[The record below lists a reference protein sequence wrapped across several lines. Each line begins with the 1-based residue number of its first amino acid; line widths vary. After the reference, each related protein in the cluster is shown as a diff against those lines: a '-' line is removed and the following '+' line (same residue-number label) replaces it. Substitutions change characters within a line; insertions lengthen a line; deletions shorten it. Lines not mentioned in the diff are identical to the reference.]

1 MNVPSSA
8 WSLCWVLGAY
18 VAAAAIN
25 NGVAAAASG
34 DLSGSRTTD
43 NGVQAPPRP
52 RQNSAIKLL
61 FSGHDEKEKI
71 LLRDAERTTTP
82 FDASTTNISLTTP
95 VFQTRC
101 GHYHDLNSSEA
112 KCAFIKSQKE
122 CANDDGFINYLQ
134 VIYCVFP
141 DLRVLGFILLALWL
155 VYLIIALGVTAEE
168 FFCPNLDVMS
178 RTLKMS
184 QNIAG
189 VTLLA
194 FGNGAPDIFSAIAA
208 VTNARNGEAGLA
220 IGALFGAGI
229 FVTTIVAGSIA
240 ITRPFK
246 MVERPFLRD
255 SIFYLAAAFWTFYIL
270 YKGNIL
276 LQEAVGYIALY
287 GLYVVVVFVGRKI
300 YQKHRRRMQPQEVTT
315 NGASP
320 KAIISV
326 PVPDVLGVDGS
337 ASTLLQEPS
346 HFHGT
351 RINSAHGV
359 PSINSHGS
367 DMVTVDYGTLAN
379 LHERG
384 HLTVTERLAVASM
397 LGVDGN
403 IARSLTP
410 RSLNAQSDDEG
421 EDAPLL
427 GRENGE
433 TRTSQM
439 KEFFIGICP
448 IDIKEWSEKKWYS
461 KVWEIIKS
469 PLIFLLTITIPV
481 VDYNEP
487 KNRWNRMLNVL
498 NLLLAP
504 TFCTFVTKGLTKPI
518 TGGFLVWHLVLAISV
533 LLAALVFFTSKPE
546 KHPVYHSA
554 FSYIGFVVAV
564 LWIYSLAN
572 EIVNILQMFGIE
584 FNIDD
589 AVLGLTVLAWG
600 NSIGDLIADITMAK
614 QGFPTMGMSACFGGP
629 MFNMLLGIGIS
640 CTITTIRDKGS
651 FKLVTNDV
659 QYVLAA
665 GLAVSLLSSMIL
677 MVVMRFRANRFYG
690 IYLYCLYAVV
700 LIVASLVLRG
710 VIKL

>member
-1 MNVPSSA
+1 MFVASTMNVPSA
-8 WSLCWVLGAY
+8 WSLCCWVLGAY

-34 DLSGSRTTD
+34 DFSGSRMAE

-52 RQNSAIKLL
+52 RQNSPIKLL

-71 LLRDAERTTTP
+71 LFRDAERTTTH
-82 FDASTTNISLTTP
+82 FDASTTNILLTTP
-95 VFQTRC
+95 AVLQTQC

-112 KCAFIKSQKE
+112 KCAFIKSQEE

-300 YQKHRRRMQPQEVTT
+300 YQKHRLRVQPQEVTT

-320 KAIISV
+320 RAISSTPI
-326 PVPDVLGVDGS
+326 PDVLGVDGS
-337 ASTLLQEPS
+337 TSTLLQ
-346 HFHGT
+346 G
-351 RINSAHGV
+351 N
-359 PSINSHGS
+359 
-367 DMVTVDYGTLAN
+367 
-379 LHERG
+379 
-384 HLTVTERLAVASM
+384 LTVTERLAVASM

-403 IARSLTP
+403 IARSITP
-410 RSLNAQSDDEG
+410 RPLNAQSDDEG
-421 EDAPLL
+421 EGNQEDKL
-427 GRENGE
+427 ENGE
-433 TRTSQM
+433 TRASQM

-448 IDIKEWSEKKWYS
+448 VDIKGWSEKKWYS

-487 KNRWNRMLNVL
+487 KNHWNRLLNVL

-504 TFCTFVTKGLTKPI
+504 AFCTFVTKGLTKSI

-640 CTITTIRDKGS
+640 CTITTIRDNGS
-651 FKLVTNDV
+651 FTLVTNDV

-677 MVVMRFRANRFYG
+677 MVAMRFRANRFYG
-690 IYLYCLYAVV
+690 VYLYALYAVV